1 MLKANMNPLKSIA
14 INISIPLLISL
25 AFALMAYNEAKIP
38 KAIFNLIPYLFY
50 TISALI
56 VWVSLHFNRNRFIFV
71 ILPLVFIHV
80 GFEYLSAKKATD
92 LFLYASILYPLHLL
106 LFLSLRERG
115 LFSIW
120 GVLKILFFLFEIGAI
135 LYFVLYSNSDLI
147 LLLKTKLFALSF
159 FPLQDI
165 SIVIAIFVLLIMGAL
180 VLFNRYLLYNC
191 SFLVITVTF
200 YVGFYFIRTPHA
212 NELSLLAIGII
223 IFILL
228 IRESYRLAFY
238 DELTSL
244 PGRRALVEDMAKLGM
259 KYSLAMIDIDH
270 FKKFNDTYGHD
281 TGDEVLKMV
290 ASKLASVGGGG
301 KAYRYGGEEFV
312 LLFPSKEVEESYAHT
327 DALRDRI
334 AKSPFSIRNKKSH
347 KMIYIN
353 ISSGIVQRNS
363 SDKDPFA
370 VMKRADNA
378 LYKAKKAGRNQVV
391 KA

>member
-1 MLKANMNPLKSIA
+1 MNSLKSIA
-14 INISIPLLISL
+14 LNISIPLFISAVL
-25 AFALMAYNEAKIP
+25 GSMLFYEDKIP
-38 KAIFNLIPYLFY
+38 KIIFSIVPYLFY
-50 TISALI
+50 AISVLI
-56 VWVSLHFNRNRFIFV
+56 LWVSWHFNRNRFIFI
-71 ILPLVFIHV
+71 ILPLLLIYS
-80 GFEYLSAKKATD
+80 GFVYLGGKRATD
-92 LFLYASILYPLHLL
+92 LFLYASMLYPLHLL
-106 LFLSLRERG
+106 LFLSLKERG

-120 GVLKILFFLFEIGAI
+120 GILKIAFFVVEIAVI
-135 LYFVLYSNSDLI
+135 LYLVVYPNTDFI
-147 LLLKTKLFALSF
+147 ALLKMKLFVISF
-159 FPLQDI
+159 YPLEDI
-165 SIVIAIFVLLIMGAL
+165 SIIIAIFVIFIMVAL
-180 VLFNRYLLYNC
+180 VLFNRYLLYNS
-191 SFLVITVTF
+191 SFLVIAVTF
-200 YVGFYFIRTPHA
+200 YMGFYFIKTPYA
-212 NELSLLAIGII
+212 KELSLLAIGVI

-290 ASKLASVGGGG
+290 ASKLAEVGGGG

-312 LLFPSKEVEESYAHT
+312 LLFPSREVEESYKHT
-327 DALRDRI
+327 DILRETI
-334 AKSPFSIRNKKSH
+334 AKSPFIVRNKQNSKT
-347 KMIYIN
+347 IYIN
-353 ISSGIVQRNS
+353 ISSGIVQKNS
-363 SDKDPFA
+363 QDKDPFA

>member
-1 MLKANMNPLKSIA
+1 MNSLKSVA
-14 INISIPLLISL
+14 VNISIPFFI
-25 AFALMAYNEAKIP
+25 FFIFVFIALYESKIP
-38 KAIFNLIPYLFY
+38 EFIFTLVPYLFY
-50 TISALI
+50 AISVLI
-56 VWVSLHFNRNRFIFV
+56 LWVSWHFNRNRFIF
-71 ILPLVFIHV
+71 IIIPLLLISI
-80 GFEYLSAKKATD
+80 GFEYLSANKKTD
-92 LFLYASILYPLHLL
+92 LFFYASVLYPLHLL

-120 GVLKILFFLFEIGAI
+120 GILKISLFLFEIASVAY
-135 LYFVLYSNSDLI
+135 LVAYPQSDLI
-147 LLLKTKLFALSF
+147 ALLKIKLFALSF
-159 FPLQDI
+159 YPLQDI
-165 SIVIAIFVLLIMGAL
+165 SVAVGIFVLFIISALLI
-180 VLFNRYLLYNC
+180 FNRYLLYNG
-191 SFLVITVTF
+191 SFLVIVIAF
-200 YVGFYFIRTPHA
+200 YAGFYFIKTPHA
-212 NELSLLAIGII
+212 LELSMLAIGVI

-290 ASKLASVGGGG
+290 ASRLANVGGGG

-312 LLFPSKEVEESYAHT
+312 LLFPSKDSDESYTHT
-327 DALRDRI
+327 DILRDAI
-334 AKSPFSIRNKKSH
+334 AKSPFSVRNKKSS
-347 KMIYIN
+347 KRIFIN
-353 ISSGIVQRNS
+353 ISAGVVQKS
-363 SDKDPFA
+363 SKDRDPFA

-378 LYKAKKAGRNQVV
+378 LYKAKKAGRNLVV

>member
-1 MLKANMNPLKSIA
+1 MNSLKSVA
-14 INISIPLLISL
+14 LNISIPLFISL
-25 AFALMAYNEAKIP
+25 TFAFIAYYEAKIP
-38 KAIFNLIPYLFY
+38 EIIFDLVPYLFY
-50 TISALI
+50 AISALI
-56 VWVSLHFNRNRFIFV
+56 LWVSWHFNRNRFIFIV
-71 ILPLVFIHV
+71 IPLLLINL
-80 GFEYLSAKKATD
+80 GFEYLGAKKATD
-92 LFLYASILYPLHLL
+92 LFLYASLLYPLHLL

-120 GVLKILFFLFEIGAI
+120 GILKIVFFLLEIGVVA
-135 LYFVLYSNSDLI
+135 YFVAYPNDALTA
-147 LLLKTKLFALSF
+147 LLKSKLFAASF
-159 FPLQDI
+159 YPLQDI
-165 SIVIAIFVLLIMGAL
+165 SVAVGIFVLFIMGAL
-180 VLFNRYLLYNC
+180 LLFNRYLIYNG
-191 SFLVITVTF
+191 SFFIITVTF
-200 YVGFYFIRTPHA
+200 YAGFYFIKTAHA
-212 NELSLLAIGII
+212 YELSMLSIGII

-290 ASKLASVGGGG
+290 ASRLANVGGGG

-312 LLFPSKEVEESYAHT
+312 LLFPSKDADESYTHT
-327 DALRDRI
+327 DILRDAI
-334 AKSPFSIRNKKSH
+334 AKSPFTIRNKKGS
-347 KMIYIN
+347 KTIYIN
-353 ISSGIVQRNS
+353 ISSGIVQKSS
-363 SDKDPFA
+363 SDRDPFA

-378 LYKAKKAGRNQVV
+378 LYKAKKAGRNQVI